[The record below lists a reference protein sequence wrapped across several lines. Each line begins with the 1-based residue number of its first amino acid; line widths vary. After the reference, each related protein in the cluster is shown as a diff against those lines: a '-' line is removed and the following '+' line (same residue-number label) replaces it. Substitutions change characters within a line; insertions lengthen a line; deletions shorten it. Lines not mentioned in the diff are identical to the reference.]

1 MSWFTQ
7 VAGAFI
13 EAWDELRVH
22 RVRVTLALVGIGIAV
37 FAIVAVTGLGSITRQ
52 SSIEISERSSGR
64 PASYQLTVSS
74 EATDEKVEVYEAAY
88 AAAIE
93 RYGITYQSTSG
104 YGGTR
109 IQFVDGVADVESM
122 IVDPAYGEM
131 HRVKLLDGS
140 WLTASDADRLAP
152 AVVINE
158 TMWNRLGNPSMAEH
172 PTLEVAGSAPT
183 TAVVVGVSA
192 NIYPDYP
199 EQLYVLSDA
208 QHLLGASSGG
218 GMMGGGGMM
227 SGSFTDPLAAGAE
240 GDSATFPTY
249 ELWLPL
255 ENHEQLSSQIVRD
268 LKAALGEGGAVEAQR
283 MDYLAWGD
291 DPFLAVQILVT
302 AVGGIVLLV
311 GTIGF
316 VNLSIVT
323 VKQRVR
329 EIGIRRSF
337 GATGGRVFFSILLES
352 VVGTLLAGVV
362 GIGCAI
368 VLLQN
373 PLVQEAI
380 TGGLGLTD
388 SVPFPVDAAVLGI
401 VVSVGVGLLAG
412 FIPAVIATRSN
423 VIDAIRS

>member
-1 MSWFTQ
+1 MSWLTQ

-64 PASYQLTVSS
+64 PASYQLMVSS
-74 EATDEKVEVYEAAY
+74 EATDEKVEIYEAAY
-88 AAAIE
+88 AAAIA

-104 YGGTR
+104 YGSTR

-122 IVDPAYGEM
+122 IVDPPFGEM
-131 HRVKLLDGS
+131 HRVKLLEGS
-140 WLTASDADRLAP
+140 WLTAADVDRLAP

-172 PTLEVAGSAPT
+172 PTLQVAGSAPT

-208 QHLLGASSGG
+208 QHLLGASSSGMMGG
-218 GMMGGGGMM
+218 GMMGGFFSEPSSGG
-227 SGSFTDPLAAGAE
+227 TDAA
-240 GDSATFPTY
+240 SATFPTY
-249 ELWLPL
+249 EMWLPL
-255 ENHEQLSSQIVRD
+255 ENHEELSSQIVRD

-283 MDYLAWGD
+283 IDYLSWGD

-368 VLLQN
+368 VTLQN
-373 PLVQEAI
+373 PLVQQAI

>member
-1 MSWFTQ
+1 MSWLTQ
-7 VAGAFI
+7 VAGAFM

-52 SSIEISERSSGR
+52 SSIEVSERSSGR
-64 PASYQLTVSS
+64 PASYQLMVSS
-74 EATDEKVEVYEAAY
+74 EATDEKVAIYEAAY

-93 RYGITYQSTSG
+93 RYGITYESTSG
-104 YGGTR
+104 YGTTR
-109 IQFVDGVADVESM
+109 IQFVDGVADVESL
-122 IVDPAYGEM
+122 IVDPPYGEM
-131 HRVKLLDGS
+131 HRVKLLEGS
-140 WLTASDADRLAP
+140 WLAASDADRLAP

-158 TMWNRLGNPSMAEH
+158 TMWNRLGNPSLAEH
-172 PTLEVAGSAPT
+172 PTLALAGEAPT

-199 EQLYVLSDA
+199 EQLYVLSEA

-218 GMMGGGGMM
+218 MMGGGMMGGFSAEPAPG
-227 SGSFTDPLAAGAE
+227 GAE
-240 GDSATFPTY
+240 ATSATFPTY
-249 ELWLPL
+249 EMWLPL
-255 ENHEQLSSQIVRD
+255 ENHEELSSQIVRD

-283 MDYLAWGD
+283 MDYLSWGD

-337 GATGGRVFFSILLES
+337 GATGGRVFFAILLES

-368 VLLQN
+368 VTLQN
-373 PLVQEAI
+373 PLVQQAI

-388 SVPFPVDAAVLGI
+388 SVPFPVDAAVLGV

>member
-7 VAGAFI
+7 IAGAFI

-64 PASYQLTVSS
+64 PASYQLMVSS
-74 EATDEKVEVYEAAY
+74 AATDDKVAIYEAAY
-88 AAAIE
+88 EAAIE

-104 YGGTR
+104 SAMTR
-109 IQFVDGVADVESM
+109 IQFVDGVADVEST

-131 HRVKLLDGS
+131 HRVKLIEGS
-140 WLTASDADRLAP
+140 WLTSDDADRLAP

-158 TMWNRLGNPSMAEH
+158 TMWNRLGNPSVAEH
-172 PTLEVAGSAPT
+172 PTLQVAGAAPT

-199 EQLYVLSDA
+199 EQMYVLSDA
-208 QHLLGASSGG
+208 QHLLGASSSG
-218 GMMGGGGMM
+218 GMMGGMVMGGDYAPPSM
-227 SGSFTDPLAAGAE
+227 G
-240 GDSATFPTY
+240 GDEASTATFPTY

-255 ENHEQLSSQIVRD
+255 ENHEELSSQIVRD
-268 LKAALGEGGAVEAQR
+268 LKAALGEGGSVDAQR
-283 MDYLAWGD
+283 TDYLAWGE

-352 VVGTLLAGVV
+352 VVGTLLAGIV

-368 VLLQN
+368 VTLQN
-373 PLVQEAI
+373 PLVQGAI

>member
-7 VAGAFI
+7 IAGAFI

-64 PASYQLTVSS
+64 PASYQLMVSS
-74 EATDEKVEVYEAAY
+74 AATDDKVAIYEAAY
-88 AAAIE
+88 KAAIE

-104 YGGTR
+104 SAMTR
-109 IQFVDGVADVESM
+109 IQFVDGVADVEST
-122 IVDPAYGEM
+122 IVDPAFGEM
-131 HRVKLLDGS
+131 HRVKLIEGS
-140 WLTASDADRLAP
+140 WLTADDADRLAP

-158 TMWNRLGNPSMAEH
+158 TMWNRLGNPSVAEH
-172 PTLEVAGSAPT
+172 PTLQVSGAAPT

-199 EQLYVLSDA
+199 EQMYVLSDA
-208 QHLLGASSGG
+208 QHLLGASAGG
-218 GMMGGGGMM
+218 GMMGGMMMGGSYAPPSMGGDE
-227 SGSFTDPLAAGAE
+227 GST
-240 GDSATFPTY
+240 ATFPTY

-255 ENHEQLSSQIVRD
+255 ENHEELSSQIVRD
-268 LKAALGEGGAVEAQR
+268 LKAALGEGGAVDAQR
-283 MDYLAWGD
+283 TDYLAWGE

-352 VVGTLLAGVV
+352 VVGTLLAGIV

-368 VLLQN
+368 VTLQN
-373 PLVQEAI
+373 PLVQGAI

>member
-1 MSWFTQ
+1 MSWLTQ

-64 PASYQLTVSS
+64 PASYQLMVSS
-74 EATDEKVEVYEAAY
+74 EATDEKVEIYEAAY

-104 YGGTR
+104 YGSTR

-122 IVDPAYGEM
+122 IVDPPFGEM
-131 HRVKLLDGS
+131 HRVKLLEGS
-140 WLTASDADRLAP
+140 WLTAADVDRLAP

-158 TMWNRLGNPSMAEH
+158 TMWNRLGNPSLAEH
-172 PTLEVAGSAPT
+172 PTLQVAGSAPT

-192 NIYPDYP
+192 NIYPDYA

-208 QHLLGASSGG
+208 QHLLGASSSGMMGG
-218 GMMGGGGMM
+218 GMMGGFFSEPSSGG
-227 SGSFTDPLAAGAE
+227 TDAA
-240 GDSATFPTY
+240 SATFPTY
-249 ELWLPL
+249 EMWLPL
-255 ENHEQLSSQIVRD
+255 ENHEELSSQIVRD

-283 MDYLAWGD
+283 IDYLSWGD

-368 VLLQN
+368 VTLQN
-373 PLVQEAI
+373 PLVQQAI

>member
-1 MSWFTQ
+1 MSWLTQ
-7 VAGAFI
+7 VAGAFM

-52 SSIEISERSSGR
+52 SSIEVSERSSGR
-64 PASYQLTVSS
+64 PASYQLMVSS
-74 EATDEKVEVYEAAY
+74 EATDEKVAIYEAAY

-93 RYGITYQSTSG
+93 RYGITYESTSG
-104 YGGTR
+104 YGTTR
-109 IQFVDGVADVESM
+109 IQFVDGVADVESL
-122 IVDPAYGEM
+122 IVDPPYGEM
-131 HRVKLLDGS
+131 HRVKLLEGS
-140 WLTASDADRLAP
+140 WLAASDADRLAP

-158 TMWNRLGNPSMAEH
+158 TMWNRLGNPSLAEH
-172 PTLEVAGSAPT
+172 PTLAVAGEAPT

-199 EQLYVLSDA
+199 EQLYVLSEA

-218 GMMGGGGMM
+218 MMGGGMMGGFYAEPAPG
-227 SGSFTDPLAAGAE
+227 GAE
-240 GDSATFPTY
+240 ATSATFPTY
-249 ELWLPL
+249 EMWLPL
-255 ENHEQLSSQIVRD
+255 ENHEELSSQIVRD

-283 MDYLAWGD
+283 MDYLSWGD

-337 GATGGRVFFSILLES
+337 GATGGRVFFAILLES

-368 VLLQN
+368 VTLQN
-373 PLVQEAI
+373 PLVQQAI

-388 SVPFPVDAAVLGI
+388 SVPFPVDAAVLGV

>member
-7 VAGAFI
+7 IAGAFI

-64 PASYQLTVSS
+64 PASYQLMVSS
-74 EATDEKVEVYEAAY
+74 AATDDKVAIYEAAY
-88 AAAIE
+88 KAAIE

-104 YGGTR
+104 SAMTR
-109 IQFVDGVADVESM
+109 IQFVDGVADVEST

-131 HRVKLLDGS
+131 HRVKLIEGS
-140 WLTASDADRLAP
+140 WLTSDDADRLAP

-158 TMWNRLGNPSMAEH
+158 TMWNRLGNPSVAEH
-172 PTLEVAGSAPT
+172 PTLQVAGAAPT

-199 EQLYVLSDA
+199 EQMYVLSDA
-208 QHLLGASSGG
+208 QHLLGASAGG
-218 GMMGGGGMM
+218 GMMGGMMMGGAYAPPSMD
-227 SGSFTDPLAAGAE
+227 GDEGAT
-240 GDSATFPTY
+240 ATFPTY

-255 ENHEQLSSQIVRD
+255 ENHEELSSQIVRD
-268 LKAALGEGGAVEAQR
+268 LKAALGEGGAVDAQR
-283 MDYLAWGD
+283 TDYLAWGE

-352 VVGTLLAGVV
+352 VVGTLLAGIV

-368 VLLQN
+368 VTLQN
-373 PLVQEAI
+373 PLVQGAI

>member
-7 VAGAFI
+7 IAGAFI

-64 PASYQLTVSS
+64 PASYQLMVSS
-74 EATDEKVEVYEAAY
+74 AATDDKVAIYEAAY
-88 AAAIE
+88 KAAIE

-104 YGGTR
+104 SAMTR
-109 IQFVDGVADVESM
+109 IQFVDGVADVEST

-131 HRVKLLDGS
+131 HRVKLIEGS
-140 WLTASDADRLAP
+140 WLTSDDADRLAP

-158 TMWNRLGNPSMAEH
+158 TMWNRLGNPSVAEH
-172 PTLEVAGSAPT
+172 PTLQVAGAAPT

-199 EQLYVLSDA
+199 EQMYVLSDA

-218 GMMGGGGMM
+218 GMMGGMVMGGAYAPPSMGGDE
-227 SGSFTDPLAAGAE
+227 GST
-240 GDSATFPTY
+240 ATFPTY

-255 ENHEQLSSQIVRD
+255 ENHEELSSQIVRD
-268 LKAALGEGGAVEAQR
+268 LKAALGEGGAVDAQR
-283 MDYLAWGD
+283 TDYLAWGE

-352 VVGTLLAGVV
+352 VVGTLLAGIV

-368 VLLQN
+368 VTLQN
-373 PLVQEAI
+373 PLVQGAI

>member
-1 MSWFTQ
+1 M
-7 VAGAFI
+7 
-13 EAWDELRVH
+13 
-22 RVRVTLALVGIGIAV
+22 
-37 FAIVAVTGLGSITRQ
+37 
-52 SSIEISERSSGR
+52 
-64 PASYQLTVSS
+64 
-74 EATDEKVEVYEAAY
+74 
-88 AAAIE
+88 
-93 RYGITYQSTSG
+93 
-104 YGGTR
+104 
-109 IQFVDGVADVESM
+109 
-122 IVDPAYGEM
+122 
-131 HRVKLLDGS
+131 
-140 WLTASDADRLAP
+140 
-152 AVVINE
+152 
-158 TMWNRLGNPSMAEH
+158 
-172 PTLEVAGSAPT
+172 
-183 TAVVVGVSA
+183 
-192 NIYPDYP
+192 
-199 EQLYVLSDA
+199 
-208 QHLLGASSGG
+208 GG
-218 GMMGGGGMM
+218 GMMGSFVSDPSMGG
-227 SGSFTDPLAAGAE
+227 SEGS
-240 GDSATFPTY
+240 SATFPTY

-255 ENHEQLSSQIVRD
+255 ENHEELSSQIVRD

-283 MDYLAWGD
+283 IDYLSWGD

-352 VVGTLLAGVV
+352 VVGTLLAGIV

-368 VLLQN
+368 VTLQN
-373 PLVQEAI
+373 PLVQQAI

>member
-52 SSIEISERSSGR
+52 SSIEVSERSSGR
-64 PASYQLTVSS
+64 PASYQLMVSS
-74 EATDEKVEVYEAAY
+74 EATDEKVEIYEAAY

-104 YGGTR
+104 YGSTR

-122 IVDPAYGEM
+122 IVDPPFGEM
-131 HRVKLLDGS
+131 HRVKLLEGS
-140 WLTASDADRLAP
+140 WLTAADADRLAP

-172 PTLEVAGSAPT
+172 PTLQVAGSAPT

-192 NIYPDYP
+192 NIYPDYA

-208 QHLLGASSGG
+208 QHLLGASSSGMMGG
-218 GMMGGGGMM
+218 GMMGGVFSGPSSGG
-227 SGSFTDPLAAGAE
+227 TDVA
-240 GDSATFPTY
+240 SATFPTY
-249 ELWLPL
+249 EMWLPL
-255 ENHEQLSSQIVRD
+255 ENHEELSSQIVRD

-283 MDYLAWGD
+283 IDYLSWGD

-368 VLLQN
+368 VTLQN
-373 PLVQEAI
+373 PLVQQAI

>member
-7 VAGAFI
+7 IAGAFI

-64 PASYQLTVSS
+64 PASYQLMVSS
-74 EATDEKVEVYEAAY
+74 AATDDKVAIYEAAY
-88 AAAIE
+88 KAAIE

-104 YGGTR
+104 SAMTR
-109 IQFVDGVADVESM
+109 IQFVDGVADVEST

-131 HRVKLLDGS
+131 HRVKLIEGS
-140 WLTASDADRLAP
+140 WLTADDADRLAP

-158 TMWNRLGNPSMAEH
+158 TMWNRLGNPSVAEH
-172 PTLEVAGSAPT
+172 PTLQVAGAAPT

-199 EQLYVLSDA
+199 EQMYVLSDA
-208 QHLLGASSGG
+208 QHLLGANSGG
-218 GMMGGGGMM
+218 GMMGGMVMGGAYAPPSMGGDE
-227 SGSFTDPLAAGAE
+227 GST
-240 GDSATFPTY
+240 ATFPTY

-255 ENHEQLSSQIVRD
+255 ENHEELSSQIVRD
-268 LKAALGEGGAVEAQR
+268 LKAALGEGGAVDAQR
-283 MDYLAWGD
+283 TDYLAWGE

-352 VVGTLLAGVV
+352 VVGTLLAGIV

-368 VLLQN
+368 VTLQN
-373 PLVQEAI
+373 PLVQGAI

>member
-52 SSIEISERSSGR
+52 SSIEVSERSSGR
-64 PASYQLTVSS
+64 PASYQLMVSS
-74 EATDEKVEVYEAAY
+74 EATDEKVEIYEAAY

-104 YGGTR
+104 YGSTR

-122 IVDPAYGEM
+122 IVDPPFGEM
-131 HRVKLLDGS
+131 HRVKLLEGS
-140 WLTASDADRLAP
+140 WLTAADADRLAP

-172 PTLEVAGSAPT
+172 PTLQVAGSAPT

-192 NIYPDYP
+192 NIYPDYA

-208 QHLLGASSGG
+208 QHLLGASSS
-218 GMMGGGGMM
+218 GMMGGVMMGGVF
-227 SGSFTDPLAAGAE
+227 SGPLSGGTDVA
-240 GDSATFPTY
+240 SATFPTY
-249 ELWLPL
+249 EMWLPL
-255 ENHEQLSSQIVRD
+255 ENHEELSSQIVRD

-283 MDYLAWGD
+283 IDYLSWGD

-368 VLLQN
+368 VTLQN
-373 PLVQEAI
+373 PLVQQAI

>member
-1 MSWFTQ
+1 MSWLTQ

-64 PASYQLTVSS
+64 PASYQLMVSS
-74 EATDEKVEVYEAAY
+74 EATDEKVEIYEAAY

-104 YGGTR
+104 YGSTR

-122 IVDPAYGEM
+122 IVDPPFGEM
-131 HRVKLLDGS
+131 HRVKLLEGS
-140 WLTASDADRLAP
+140 WLTAADVDRLAP

-172 PTLEVAGSAPT
+172 PTLQVAGSAPT

-192 NIYPDYP
+192 NIYPDYA

-208 QHLLGASSGG
+208 QHLLGASSS
-218 GMMGGGGMM
+218 GMMGGGMM
-227 SGSFTDPLAAGAE
+227 SGFFSEPSPGGTDAA
-240 GDSATFPTY
+240 SATFPTY
-249 ELWLPL
+249 EMWLPL
-255 ENHEQLSSQIVRD
+255 ENHEELSSQIVRD

-283 MDYLAWGD
+283 IDYLSWGD

-352 VVGTLLAGVV
+352 VVGTLLAGIV

-368 VLLQN
+368 VTLQN
-373 PLVQEAI
+373 PLVQQAI